1 MYIKISVLN
10 VYVCASCMSVSLCV
24 YLYIILYHVQL
35 GTSPLHWAAQNNH
48 VDTVEVLL
56 RAGISRDVRN
66 KVERTPLHVAAQE
79 GNIRIVNLLLQH
91 GADVDCK
98 DMVRYSIQ
106 KQASFLDKINK
117 YS

>member
-1 MYIKISVLN
+1 M
-10 VYVCASCMSVSLCV
+10 
-24 YLYIILYHVQL
+24 
-35 GTSPLHWAAQNNH
+35 
-48 VDTVEVLL
+48 DTVEVLL

-98 DMVRYSIQ
+98 DMVCYMPAVIKTRYFSCFHTIFSI
-106 KQASFLDKINK
+106 F
-117 YS
+117 